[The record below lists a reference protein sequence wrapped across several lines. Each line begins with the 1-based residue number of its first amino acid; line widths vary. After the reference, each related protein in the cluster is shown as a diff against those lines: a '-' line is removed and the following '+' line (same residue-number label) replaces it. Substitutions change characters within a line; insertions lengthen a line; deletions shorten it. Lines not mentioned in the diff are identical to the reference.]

1 MINWGK
7 DQSKTLNGPMEKS
20 SQNFSTKKNISS
32 QVDELLKRKDDM
44 FNFDSETE
52 DLEDLA
58 DEIFEALYQHT
69 KNQTEETE

>member
-1 MINWGK
+1 
-7 DQSKTLNGPMEKS
+7 MEKS

-32 QVDELLKRKDDM
+32 QVDEALKKRKDDM

>member
-1 MINWGK
+1 MIF
-7 DQSKTLNGPMEKS
+7 S
-20 SQNFSTKKNISS
+20 SSDARKKNFSTKKNISS

-69 KNQTEETE
+69 NNQTEETE

>member
-1 MINWGK
+1 
-7 DQSKTLNGPMEKS
+7 MEKS

-58 DEIFEALYQHT
+58 DEIFETLYQHT

>member
-1 MINWGK
+1 
-7 DQSKTLNGPMEKS
+7 MEKS
-20 SQNFSTKKNISS
+20 SQNFLTKKNISS

-58 DEIFEALYQHT
+58 DEIFEELYQHT
-69 KNQTEETE
+69 KNQTEETEWQYV